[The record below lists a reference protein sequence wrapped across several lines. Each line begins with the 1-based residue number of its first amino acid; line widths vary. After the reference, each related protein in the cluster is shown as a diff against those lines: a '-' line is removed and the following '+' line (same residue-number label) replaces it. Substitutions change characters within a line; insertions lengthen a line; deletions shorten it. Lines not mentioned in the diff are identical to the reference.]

1 MLKIYKNNGIR
12 LDDINHI
19 EVDTWIHLEN
29 PTKEELMLVSKATQC
44 NYDFLTA
51 PLDIEEMP
59 RIEREDNQLM
69 TILKVVNESFD
80 DDLDSYYDTIPLG
93 IIVLDDYI
101 ITVAAQSVSCINNLV
116 NRKIR
121 IVSTLRRNKLLIQI
135 MYNVAA
141 EYLRALQRVDKLSTD
156 IEIKM
161 KKSADAKMIV
171 KLLSLEKTLIYFKSA
186 LGANESV
193 LKKVNRFQ
201 WIHHHEADS
210 DLLED
215 TMTEMSQATDMT
227 GINIDIVVG
236 LRKAFSEL
244 IQINLNNTMKVL
256 ASLTILL
263 TVPTMIF
270 SFYGINL
277 DLSSL
282 PVFLQSTPMV
292 FGISILITIMIFII
306 LKRKNML

>member
-12 LDDINHI
+12 LEELNQV
-19 EVDTWIHLEN
+19 EPDTWIHLEN
-29 PTKEELMLVSKATQC
+29 PTKEELMLVTKTTQC

-93 IIVLDDYI
+93 IIILDDYI
-101 ITVAAQSVSCINNLV
+101 ISISAQGVSCINNLV

-121 IVSTLRRNKLLIQI
+121 IVSTLRKNKLMIQI

-141 EYLRALQRVDKLSTD
+141 EYLRALQRVDKLSND
-156 IEIKM
+156 IEVTM
-161 KKSADAKMIV
+161 RKSANAKMIV
-171 KLLSLEKTLIYFKSA
+171 KLLALEKTLIYFKSA
-186 LGANESV
+186 LRANESV
-193 LKKVNRFQ
+193 LKKINRFQ
-201 WIHHHEADS
+201 WIHRYEADS

-215 TMTEMSQATDMT
+215 TMTEMAQAVDMT

-236 LRKAFSEL
+236 LRKTFSEL

-256 ASLTILL
+256 ASVTILL

-277 DLSSL
+277 DLGAL
-282 PVFLQSTPMV
+282 PIFLQSTQMV
-292 FGISILITIMIFII
+292 IAISLLITIMIFII